1 MFEDDGPAEE
11 AVGCCVSFVC
21 LPVML
26 DRIDKTILIGII
38 TIAMII
44 EISPFEEFEIALWI
58 GITVRAVLGVNPNW
72 RNDCDSSSEV
82 KRRFGKDVPRTNL
95 NIVLINDTFCYFQKQ
110 IGHTYHRFDFQQ
122 RNHVLWITV
131 HLHQNFQFESIHH
144 EIETRKYILISFV

>member
-11 AVGCCVSFVC
+11 AVGCCVAFVA

-38 TIAMII
+38 IIAMIV
-44 EISPFEEFEIALWI
+44 ETSPFEEFEIALWI

-72 RNDCDSSSEV
+72 RNDWDSSSEV

-95 NIVLINDTFCYFQKQ
+95 ENNVIIIFDDILLGTKVSFQ
-110 IGHTYHRFDFQQ
+110 
-122 RNHVLWITV
+122 
-131 HLHQNFQFESIHH
+131 
-144 EIETRKYILISFV
+144 

>member
-1 MFEDDGPAEE
+1 
-11 AVGCCVSFVC
+11 
-21 LPVML
+21 ML

-95 NIVLINDTFCYFQKQ
+95 NIVLINDTFCYTFKSKL
-110 IGHTYHRFDFQQ
+110 D
-122 RNHVLWITV
+122 
-131 HLHQNFQFESIHH
+131 
-144 EIETRKYILISFV
+144 ILITDLILNNEITCFG